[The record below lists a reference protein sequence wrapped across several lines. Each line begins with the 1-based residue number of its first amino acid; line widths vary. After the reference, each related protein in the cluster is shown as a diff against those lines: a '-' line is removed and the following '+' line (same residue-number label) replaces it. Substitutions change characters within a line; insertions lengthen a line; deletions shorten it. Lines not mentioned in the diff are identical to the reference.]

1 VIPRRRLPWVAIVS
15 VGLMIFL
22 YAPLAVSVLYAF
34 NGGSNLTWP
43 PQGLSLRWFLLV
55 AQDSMFRNAFWV
67 SVEVATVASLVA
79 TVLGTAAAVAFTRS
93 RSRWSR
99 LVEALGRLPIML
111 PPLFIGIGFVA
122 LMNVTGIGP
131 SFGMIVLGHIVYV
144 VPWVIVILSARL
156 LTFEVELEEAGRD
169 LGAGP
174 FETMRRVTL
183 PILAPAIVGAILLT
197 FAWSFDEL
205 LITNFTSGVT
215 STVPIYVMGRLRRV
229 ADPGANAVATVLLL
243 IPWGAFAAGALILRR
258 NGGSIAEI
266 LGQRVK

>member
-1 VIPRRRLPWVAIVS
+1 MRRRRLPWLAIVS
-15 VGLMIFL
+15 ALLMIFL
-22 YAPLAVSVLYAF
+22 YAPLIVAVLYAF
-34 NGGSNLTWP
+34 NSGSNLTWP
-43 PQGLSLRWFLLV
+43 PHGLSLRWFLLV
-55 AQDSMFRNAFWV
+55 AQDNMFRSAFIV
-67 SVEVATVASLVA
+67 SVQVATVSSLVA
-79 TVLGTAAAVAFTRS
+79 TVLGTAAALVFSRTRS
-93 RSRWSR
+93 RLSRS
-99 LVEALGRLPIML
+99 VEALGRLPILL
-111 PPLFIGIGFVA
+111 PPLFIGIGLVA
-122 LMNVTGIGP
+122 FMNVTAIGP

-144 VPWVIVILSARL
+144 IPWVIVILSARL
-156 LTFEVELEEAGRD
+156 VTFEIELEEAGRD
-169 LGAGP
+169 LGAGSL
-174 FETMRRVTL
+174 ETLRRVTL

-258 NGGSIAEI
+258 SGSSIAEI